1 MRRLAKKFT
10 KYGEQ
15 FKQVC
20 RTDNTAIYLR
30 HINGGQKSYEVIV
43 VRLANRRADK
53 CAGKARF
60 IACEPYECYP
70 ASEKWGTS
78 GWTYNTEKD
87 ARAKYDLLNG
97 LPTPTVCPTRLR
109 APDGIL
115 QVGFLAAASVKTAG
129 ELPGSVLQIPVC
141 IVPENAR
148 GADSRE
154 KSSSA

>member
-30 HINGGQKSYEVIV
+30 HITGGQKSYEVIV

-53 CAGKARF
+53 STGKLRF

-78 GWTYNTEKD
+78 GWTCNTEED

-97 LPTPTVCPTRLR
+97 LLASTLCPTSRR
-109 APDGIL
+109 APDGNL
-115 QVGFLAAASVKTAG
+115 QVGVLAAASAETLGGVA
-129 ELPGSVLQIPVC
+129 
-141 IVPENAR
+141 
-148 GADSRE
+148 
-154 KSSSA
+154 

>member
-30 HINGGQKSYEVIV
+30 HINGRQKSYEVIAIRV
-43 VRLANRRADK
+43 ANKRADK
-53 CAGKARF
+53 SAGKLRF

-97 LPTPTVCPTRLR
+97 LLAPTLCPTRLR
-109 APDGIL
+109 APDGNL
-115 QVGFLAAASVKTAG
+115 QVGVLPAASA
-129 ELPGSVLQIPVC
+129 EDAIPLTSSC
-141 IVPENAR
+141 R
-148 GADSRE
+148 GVA
-154 KSSSA
+154 